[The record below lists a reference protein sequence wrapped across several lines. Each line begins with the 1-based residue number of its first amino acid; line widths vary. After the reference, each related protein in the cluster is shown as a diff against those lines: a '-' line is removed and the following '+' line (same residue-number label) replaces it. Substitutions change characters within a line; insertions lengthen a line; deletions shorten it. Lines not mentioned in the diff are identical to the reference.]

1 METNSN
7 HVIVGTVAITLLIGL
22 FAFIMWLA
30 GFHANNGAAYDIFFK
45 SGVSGLA
52 KGSQVQ
58 YAGVPVG
65 TVKEIRLLPKTPEF
79 VRVRIMV
86 DEDVAILQG
95 TVASLESQ
103 GFTGVSLI
111 QLSGATRNALPIS
124 DPGPYGAPVI
134 PTKPGALGQL
144 LNSAPQLMERLST
157 LSQRLNQLLD
167 DRNQQNIA
175 KILTHAERVSGA
187 MADKSGDIGAAIAD
201 ARQTLQNS
209 ARAAEAIAQTS
220 EKMNVLVDE
229 EGRPLLAQLRSSAQR
244 ADSALAAFEKMSAA
258 ATPGVTSFSN
268 QTVPEINQLIV
279 DLRAVSSAMAS
290 LTQKLENDPASALS
304 GNSQLPDYPAEDK

>member
-7 HVIVGTVAITLLIGL
+7 HVIVGTVAIALLAAL

-30 GFHANNGAAYDIFFK
+30 GFNSSHGNAYDIFFK

-65 TVKEIRLLPKTPEF
+65 TVKDIRLLPKTPEF

-86 DEDVAILQG
+86 DEDVPILQG
-95 TVASLESQ
+95 TEASLESQ
-103 GFTGVSLI
+103 GFTGVSII
-111 QLSGATRNALPIS
+111 QLTGATRNAPPIS

-144 LNSAPQLMERLST
+144 LNSAPQLLERLST
-157 LSQRLNQLLD
+157 LTQRLNQLLD
-167 DRNQQNIA
+167 DRNQQSIA
-175 KILTHAERVSGA
+175 QILDNVEKVSGA
-187 MADKSGDIGAAIAD
+187 MADKSGDIGITIAE
-201 ARQTLQNS
+201 ARRTLQQS
-209 ARAAEAIAQTS
+209 ARAAEEIGTTS
-220 EKMNVLVDE
+220 QKLGTLVDE
-229 EGRPLLAQLRSSAQR
+229 EGRPLLSQLRSSAQR
-244 ADSALAAFEKMSAA
+244 ADKALAAFETMANA

-279 DLRAVSSAMAS
+279 DLRAVSSAVAT
-290 LTQKLENDPASALS
+290 LTQKLENDPGAALS
-304 GNSQLPDYPAEDK
+304 GNGQLPDYPAEEK